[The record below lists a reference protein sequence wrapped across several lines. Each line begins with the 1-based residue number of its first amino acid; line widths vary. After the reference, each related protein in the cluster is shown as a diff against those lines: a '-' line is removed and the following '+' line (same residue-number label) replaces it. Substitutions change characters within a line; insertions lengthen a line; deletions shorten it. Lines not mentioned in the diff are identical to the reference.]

1 MTEISKS
8 NEPAAHNFA
17 VTEEQT
23 QEKHENTLEKVFSLV
38 NEDYRHDT
46 QFIISL
52 SVDDKPPGTLTGEE
66 CPASDLASN
75 SYEYLATQYP
85 HWRRMLSDEYMR
97 NTHLGDISKEIVNPA
112 QLVLLHI
119 DDHAWASIDHYM
131 VASKFIHSPDVYKQF
146 CLDSGDS
153 KSRLTAAEVKKLGL
167 TLPITDEANLDWE
180 NRKSDT
186 LRRGLLA
193 KFAQN
198 QDLQRALVLTGWA
211 KLVSQTGNVLELLMW
226 VRAVLRG
233 EQQQE
238 SGDSSS
244 KQDKVDTD
252 KNMDEVKWK
261 KKEKKKSKHT
271 YITIV
276 FRFFAFLK
284 EYLVKKISN

>member
-8 NEPAAHNFA
+8 NEPTAHNFT
-17 VTEEQT
+17 VTQDQT
-23 QEKHENTLEKVFSLV
+23 QDKHENTLEKVFKLV

-52 SVDDKPPGTLTGEE
+52 NADDKPPGTLTGEE
-66 CPASDLASN
+66 CPASDLTSN
-75 SYEYLATQYP
+75 SYEYLASQYP

-97 NTHLGDISKEIVNPA
+97 NTDLGDISKDNLNPA

-131 VASKFIHSPDVYKQF
+131 VASKFIQSPDVYKQF
-146 CLDSGDS
+146 CLDSGDP
-153 KSRLTAAEVKKLGL
+153 KSCLTAAEVKNLGL
-167 TLPITDEANLDWE
+167 TLPITEDANLDWE

-211 KLVSQTGNVLELLMW
+211 KLVSQSGNVLELLMW

-233 EQQQE
+233 EQQNNLQQE
-238 SGDSSS
+238 DSGESSS

-252 KNMDEVKWK
+252 KSMDEVK
-261 KKEKKKSKHT
+261 
-271 YITIV
+271 
-276 FRFFAFLK
+276 
-284 EYLVKKISN
+284 